1 MDELFRAAVDAHPD
15 TILLVDARKVS
26 IVYANDGACRSL
38 GYRREELVGQPPD
51 VIFADRDAARL
62 ALQYER
68 LKEGPN
74 PASVYQALLK
84 RKDASVFPAEVSR
97 ALIRRRGRDHI
108 LGIARDVTARV
119 QAQRALREEEQR
131 LALALESS
139 GLAMFDWDVPSG
151 RVRLGPRW
159 NAILGG
165 EPAETATSIAELE
178 RLVHPDDLPGLR
190 ERLRRLLEG
199 EIPAYRLEHRVR
211 NRAGGWIWIES
222 AAEVNERDASGQ
234 PLRVTGTNGD
244 ITSRRRLAEMKEAFL
259 AAVSHELR
267 TPLAGMVASL
277 ELLRE
282 GSAGELPPDARRF
295 VDIACANGERLTE
308 LIDDVLDFEAA
319 QTGRLRLELEPVE
332 VAGLLEEAAS
342 LNASYAERY
351 QARLRVEAAGGL
363 RVMADRKR
371 LLQVVG
377 NFVANA
383 AKFSPPGGEIRLA
396 ARAGAEG
403 RVVLSVAD
411 QGPGVPEEF
420 KPRLFG
426 HFEQAEHGKG
436 STGLGLAI
444 CKALVERMGGR
455 VGYEPAPGGGASFFA
470 ELPAADR

>member
-15 TILLVDARKVS
+15 TILLVDARKVG

-38 GYRREELVGQPPD
+38 GYRREELVGQPAD
-51 VIFADRDAARL
+51 VVFADRGAARL
-62 ALQYER
+62 ALRYER
-68 LKEGPN
+68 LKDAPD
-74 PASVYQALLK
+74 PAPAYSAILI
-84 RKDASVFPAEVSR
+84 RKDASVFPVEVSTT
-97 ALIRRRGRDHI
+97 LIRRLGVDYV

-119 QAQRALREEEQR
+119 AAQRALREEERR

-165 EPAETATSIAELE
+165 EPAATATSIAELE
-178 RLVHPDDLPGLR
+178 RLAHPDDLPGLR
-190 ERLRRLLEG
+190 ERVRRLLEG

-211 NRAGGWIWIES
+211 NRAGGWTWIES
-222 AAEVNERDASGQ
+222 AAEVNERDASGR

-244 ITSRRRLAEMKEAFL
+244 ISARRELAEMKDAFV

-267 TPLAGMVASL
+267 TPLAGIVASL

-295 VDIACANGERLTE
+295 VDMACANGERLAE
-308 LIDDVLDFEAA
+308 LIDDVLDLERA
-319 QTGRLRLELEPVE
+319 QSGRLRLNLEPIE
-332 VAGLLEEAAS
+332 VAPLLEDAVS
-342 LNASYAERY
+342 LNASYAERH
-351 QARLRVEAAGGL
+351 QARLRVEAAAGL
-363 RVMADRKR
+363 RVKADRKR
-371 LLQVVG
+371 LLQVVA

-396 ARAGAEG
+396 ARAGGEG

-426 HFEQAEHGKG
+426 RFEQAEHGKG
-436 STGLGLAI
+436 GTGLGLAI

-455 VGYEPAPGGGASFFA
+455 VGYETAPGGGASFFA